1 MLSQRELFAARIAVL
16 DLHLAPTLERYLVEL
31 VLASRDAG
39 RYDADLAA
47 KIAWGASPR
56 GSIALERCARARAWL
71 SGRDYVTPEDVQAI
85 APDVLRHR
93 LLPSYEA
100 IAEGWDG
107 DRLVHALIDRVP
119 LP

>member
-1 MLSQRELFAARIAVL
+1 M
-16 DLHLAPTLERYLVEL
+16 APQLERYLIEL
-31 VLASRDAG
+31 VLASRDAA
-39 RYDADLAA
+39 RYDPALA
-47 KIAWGASPR
+47 KRIAWGASPR

-71 SGRDYVTPEDVQAI
+71 SGRDYVTPEDVQAV

-107 DRLVHALIDRVP
+107 ERLVAELLSKVP